1 MQNHEAIFAA
11 AWNRDGNTSIELD
24 PLDVNQVIADAYD
37 GVDGLSLTRTQL
49 WEMEVKKAARPDLFI
64 PGVIRAGTA
73 RSWGRRRLDG
83 GDEVFI
89 RVSEQRLWLQ
99 PDSYGTVIEACYLNH
114 SSQQVTFIGLP
125 EVEDESGQI
134 ITASHEQPLF
144 HVVHGV
150 SGTEEV
156 PLNTW
161 RIVHLSSD
169 EDGALSKRF
178 KLMSQA
184 SGLPEYV
191 ERYIL
196 DVLKIPLARQV
207 SQPPQSD

>member
-1 MQNHEAIFAA
+1 MNMDNHEAIFAA
-11 AWNRDGNTSIELD
+11 AWNREGNTSIELD
-24 PLDVNQVIADAYD
+24 PLDVNQVIANAYD
-37 GVDGLSLTRTQL
+37 VEGLALTRTQL

-73 RSWGRRRLDG
+73 RSWGRRRLDD

-99 PDSYGTVIEACYLNH
+99 PESYGTVIEACHLNH

-125 EVEDESGQI
+125 EVEDDSGQTI
-134 ITASHEQPLF
+134 IASLEQPPF

-150 SGTEEV
+150 SGTENA

-161 RIVHLSSD
+161 RIVADD
-169 EDGALSKRF
+169 EDGSLAKRF
-178 KLMSQA
+178 ELMSQA
-184 SGLPEYV
+184 PGLPEYV
-191 ERYIL
+191 ERYIE
-196 DVLKIPLARQV
+196 DVLKFPLK
-207 SQPPQSD
+207 PQSPQY

>member
-1 MQNHEAIFAA
+1 MNQDNHEAIFAA
-11 AWNRDGNTSIELD
+11 AWSHEGNTSIEL
-24 PLDVNQVIADAYD
+24 PSLDVNQVIANEYHDVKD
-37 GVDGLSLTRTQL
+37 LRLTRTQL

-73 RSWGRRRLDG
+73 RSWGRRQLDNG
-83 GDEVFI
+83 NETFI

-114 SSQQVTFIGLP
+114 SSQEVTFIGLA
-125 EVEDESGQI
+125 EVEDDSGQT
-134 ITASHEQPLF
+134 ITASPKQPLF

-161 RIVHLSSD
+161 RIVHLSKD
-169 EDGALSKRF
+169 DDGALAERF

-184 SGLPEYV
+184 SRLPEYV
-191 ERYIL
+191 ERYIE
-196 DVLKIPLARQV
+196 DVLDIPLT
-207 SQPPQSD
+207 P